1 MKSTLIV
8 SLFVLVALSLLS
20 GCSSTSDIEPL
31 LSDQQTLPSYK
42 TCIGIFTEY
51 DTNYPWFENW
61 VDKDGN
67 TVHGD
72 GSSPRAVF
80 RIVNP
85 VCYTNRMVGILYQY
99 TAQDLPLP
107 PLPASKGKIFSFELP
122 VDFFTGTFVTIDNG
136 HVRYIKMLSEP

>member
-1 MKSTLIV
+1 MLSF
-8 SLFVLVALSLLS
+8 FVLAALSLLS

-31 LSDQQTLPSYK
+31 LSDQQRIPSYVA
-42 TCIGIFTEY
+42 CIGLFTEY
-51 DTNYPWFENW
+51 DTSYPWFENW

-85 VCYTNRMVGILYQY
+85 ACYSNRMVGILYQY
-99 TAQDLPLP
+99 TGQDLPLP
-107 PLPASKGKIFSFELP
+107 PLPALKGKLFSFELP
-122 VDFFTGTFVTIDNG
+122 EDFLTGTFVTIDNA
-136 HVRYIKMLSEP
+136 HVRNIVNLLGNN